1 MESCAA
7 VLRRKMPCRSF
18 GIVWE
23 RETKPRKMRAAGMQT
38 ADDQKS
44 ASVPFPGT
52 EALSLCGTTRV
63 DGKDPVRSLRRIDC
77 LCRRGG
83 FPVTGGS
90 SVGNY
95 WGLPARSLPP
105 SRVHSAYRCRPVS
118 SSSGSLCG
126 SFGARTYTR
135 SAVFSMLSIVY
146 RQGSLV
152 KLRLRIGSAADC
164 RITIHIGQSN
174 KKG

>member
-1 MESCAA
+1 MSIKKSS
-7 VLRRKMPCRSF
+7 VIISVSYTHLR
-18 GIVWE
+18 
-23 RETKPRKMRAAGMQT
+23 QT
-38 ADDQKS
+38 IKKALLSHFLGQKRS
-44 ASVPFPGT
+44 ASAVPPGLT
-52 EALSLCGTTRV
+52 
-63 DGKDPVRSLRRIDC
+63 GKIPPARSAGSHC

-152 KLRLRIGSAADC
+152 KLRLRIGSAADL
-164 RITIHIGQSN
+164 RGKFTEN
-174 KKG
+174 ADALFEL